1 MHWNCSSASARSC
14 NYPVSDGVK
23 TIAEGVVRSLL
34 IMRPGLIAAVT
45 HHRYID
51 IDGHTIFY
59 RESGPKD
66 APTIVL
72 LHGYPSSS
80 YSFRELIPRLADR
93 YHVIAPDHLGFGFS
107 DAPPVDEFTYSFDA
121 LTKVTAALLAR
132 LNVDRYALYLH
143 DYGAPI
149 GWRLAVANPEA
160 ITGIVS
166 QNGNGYE
173 EGFVEDFW
181 VPIWLH
187 GREPSLEH
195 ETALQ
200 GALSLDVIR
209 WMYVTGEPDET
220 FISPETWQRDH
231 ALLSRPGNDRVQ
243 LALFGDYIN
252 NVAQYKQLHTYFQAT
267 KVPLLAV
274 WGAGDPT
281 FRPEGA
287 QAFTKHLPD
296 AQVHLLT
303 AGHFALESQV
313 DEISRLVRDFLAGV
327 ATT

>member
-1 MHWNCSSASARSC
+1 
-14 NYPVSDGVK
+14 
-23 TIAEGVVRSLL
+23 
-34 IMRPGLIAAVT
+34 VT

-80 YSFRELIPRLADR
+80 YSFRELIPRLAGR

-107 DAPPVDEFTYSFDA
+107 DAPPVDEFSYTFDA
-121 LTKVTAALLAR
+121 LSKVTEALLAR
-132 LNVDRYALYLH
+132 LNVERYALYLH

-181 VPIWLH
+181 APIWLH
-187 GREPSLEH
+187 GREPSL
-195 ETALQ
+195 
-200 GALSLDVIR
+200 
-209 WMYVTGEPDET
+209 
-220 FISPETWQRDH
+220 
-231 ALLSRPGNDRVQ
+231 
-243 LALFGDYIN
+243 
-252 NVAQYKQLHTYFQAT
+252 
-267 KVPLLAV
+267 
-274 WGAGDPT
+274 
-281 FRPEGA
+281 
-287 QAFTKHLPD
+287 
-296 AQVHLLT
+296 
-303 AGHFALESQV
+303 
-313 DEISRLVRDFLAGV
+313 
-327 ATT
+327 